1 KPFKLLPYHPPVASF
16 LGAPLTQQGQV
27 HGWLYLAGKRKAEE
41 FNKADERLAVTL
53 TSQAMVAWEN
63 ARLYAETQRHA
74 ANLEQEIT
82 ERKQL
87 EKERA
92 ELLVR
97 EQMARREA
105 EEANRLKDE
114 FLATVSHELRA
125 PLNAM
130 LGWATLVRNGK
141 LRDEAKERAIET
153 IERNAHIQK
162 KLIDDLLDVS
172 RIITGKLRLDIRPTE
187 LISVIEAAIDSV
199 RPAAEA
205 KGLCLQLDLDL
216 PPPQFQSD
224 PTRLQQVIW
233 NLVSNAV
240 KFTPP
245 NGIIEVRLRCPD
257 EYVEIV
263 VSDTGIGISPEFL
276 PYVFDRFRQADG

>member
-1 KPFKLLPYHPPVASF
+1 ELENANLQRLTRLIDLGQQLAAERDPDRLLETFCHEARNIVGALYAAVGILNGEHNSLRSFFTSGFECKSAADDDLAQISQYFLSAQFQTRPSLRFKFPTGKAKPFKLLPCHPPVASF

-162 KLIDDLLDVS
+162 KLI
-172 RIITGKLRLDIRPTE
+172 
-187 LISVIEAAIDSV
+187 
-199 RPAAEA
+199 
-205 KGLCLQLDLDL
+205 
-216 PPPQFQSD
+216 
-224 PTRLQQVIW
+224 
-233 NLVSNAV
+233 
-240 KFTPP
+240 
-245 NGIIEVRLRCPD
+245 
-257 EYVEIV
+257 
-263 VSDTGIGISPEFL
+263 
-276 PYVFDRFRQADG
+276 